1 MVGGCEGQPHHVE
14 QVRRSDLSLV
24 MLTHSSYTDLSVV
37 MLTSSFKLSVVM
49 LTRSSYTD
57 RLSAGCWSPSRPSV
71 LYLTR
76 ESGHLDVWDVL
87 YQQAAPLLSVR
98 VSDTPLTCVRVLSSG
113 ALLAVGAEDGNVTM
127 LKVSPSLTKGS
138 R

>member
-1 MVGGCEGQPHHVE
+1 
-14 QVRRSDLSLV
+14 
-24 MLTHSSYTDLSVV
+24 
-37 MLTSSFKLSVVM
+37 M

>member
-14 QVRRSDLSLV
+14 QVRRS
-24 MLTHSSYTDLSVV
+24 DLSVV

-57 RLSAGCWSPSRPSV
+57 RLSGGCWSPSRPSV

-98 VSDTPLTCVRVLSSG
+98 VSDTPLTCVRVLPSG

>member
-14 QVRRSDLSLV
+14 QVRRS
-24 MLTHSSYTDLSVV
+24 DLSVV

-57 RLSAGCWSPSRPSV
+57 RLSGGCWSPSRPSV

>member
-14 QVRRSDLSLV
+14 QVRRS
-24 MLTHSSYTDLSVV
+24 DLSVV

-71 LYLTR
+71 LYQTR

>member
-24 MLTHSSYTDLSVV
+24 MLT
-37 MLTSSFKLSVVM
+37 SSFKLSVVM

-57 RLSAGCWSPSRPSV
+57 RLSGGCWSPSRPSV

>member
-14 QVRRSDLSLV
+14 QVRRSDLSVVMLTHNSHTDLSVV
-24 MLTHSSYTDLSVV
+24 MLTHSSYTD
-37 MLTSSFKLSVVM
+37 
-49 LTRSSYTD
+49 
-57 RLSAGCWSPSRPSV
+57 RLSGGCWSPSRPSV

>member
-14 QVRRSDLSLV
+14 QVRRSDLS
-24 MLTHSSYTDLSVV
+24 VV
-37 MLTSSFKLSVVM
+37 MLTSSFKLFVVM
-49 LTRSSYTD
+49 LTHSSYTD